1 VIRNDLEMLGR
12 ILFCPKHTTPLALLM
27 SRDSLSRSGS
37 VAKFLKIRV
46 LLLPGA
52 MDTWPSIQMQ
62 ILALIILIL
71 AIWTFVW

>member
-1 VIRNDLEMLGR
+1 LS
-12 ILFCPKHTTPLALLM
+12 KAHHTTCIVDVT
-27 SRDSLSRSGS
+27 RFFVSLRERG
-37 VAKFLKIRV
+37 KFLKIRV